1 MAAIFSVGLLASSWV
16 GTFALG
22 VGEWVIRKLPLARHI
37 YGAAKQVSAAL
48 RPAEGGAAGS
58 FRECVLVKHPRLGS
72 YMVGFVTGTTT
83 LTGVGGGGAAPGA
96 PSATTPAPSTTT
108 LDLVS
113 VFVPTNHVYVG
124 DVFLVPAADVVRT
137 EMGVREGIE
146 LIVSVGMALPRRLT
160 ALPPPRAA
168 G

>member
-83 LTGVGGGGAAPGA
+83 LTGVGGGGAAPSA
-96 PSATTPAPSTTT
+96 PSASTCE
-108 LDLVS
+108 L
-113 VFVPTNHVYVG
+113 
-124 DVFLVPAADVVRT
+124 VVRPT
-137 EMGVREGIE
+137 FRCC
-146 LIVSVGMALPRRLT
+146 SCRSSCRNSPNTSHRL
-160 ALPPPRAA
+160 R
-168 G
+168 